1 MGDQMSE
8 VTPPVP
14 PPAAPPP
21 EPPQPSRPAGGGGSS
36 GPDAYPVNLTFDG
49 GLEVSRWRPL
59 VNWLLAFPHWIVLYF
74 LNIAANVLGFLS
86 LFVILFTRRN
96 PFVGFQ
102 TMVLRYQWRV
112 TSFVF
117 FMREEYPPF
126 EFDTVARDPATDAA
140 RVDVEEP
147 QELNRWLPLVKWFLA
162 IPHLIVLVVLAIAVF
177 FVWIIGFFAVLFTGK
192 WPEGLRD
199 FVVGFMRWGTRVNAY
214 GFRLL
219 RDEYPPFSL
228 E

>member
-1 MGDQMSE
+1 MSDPE
-8 VTPPVP
+8 ATSPEPQATP
-14 PPAAPPP
+14 PPP
-21 EPPQPSRPAGGGGSS
+21 EPPQPSGGGSGS
-36 GPDAYPVNLTFDG
+36 SSSYPVDLTFDR

-59 VNWLLAFPHWIVLYF
+59 VNWLLVFPHWIVLYF
-74 LNIAANVLGFLS
+74 LNLAANILAFLS
-86 LFVILFTRRN
+86 LFVILFTGQN

-117 FMREEYPPF
+117 FMRDEYPPF

-162 IPHLIVLVVLAIAVF
+162 IPHLIVLAVLAIAVF
-177 FVWIIGFFAVLFTGK
+177 FVWFIGFFAVLFTGK

-199 FVVGFMRWGTRVNAY
+199 FVVGFMRWATRVNAY

-219 RDEYPPFSL
+219 RDEYPPFTL
-228 E
+228 Q

>member
-1 MGDQMSE
+1 MSDPE
-8 VTPPVP
+8 ATSPEPQGTP
-14 PPAAPPP
+14 PPP
-21 EPPQPSRPAGGGGSS
+21 EPPQPSGGGSGS
-36 GPDAYPVNLTFDG
+36 SSSYPVDLTFDR

-74 LNIAANVLGFLS
+74 LNLAANILAFLS
-86 LFVILFTRRN
+86 LFVILFTGQN

-117 FMREEYPPF
+117 FMRDEYPPF

-140 RVDVEEP
+140 RVDVEAP

-162 IPHLIVLVVLAIAVF
+162 IPHLIVLAVLAIAVF
-177 FVWIIGFFAVLFTGK
+177 FVWFIGFFAVLFTGK

-199 FVVGFMRWGTRVNAY
+199 FVVGFMRWATRVNAY

-219 RDEYPPFSL
+219 RDEYPPFTL
-228 E
+228 Q

>member
-1 MGDQMSE
+1 MSDPE
-8 VTPPVP
+8 ATSPEPQGTP
-14 PPAAPPP
+14 PPP
-21 EPPQPSRPAGGGGSS
+21 EPPQPSGGGSGS
-36 GPDAYPVNLTFDG
+36 SSSYPVDLTFDR

-74 LNIAANVLGFLS
+74 LNLAANILAFLS
-86 LFVILFTRRN
+86 LFVILFTGQN

-117 FMREEYPPF
+117 FMRDEYPPF

-162 IPHLIVLVVLAIAVF
+162 IPHLIVLAVLAIAVF
-177 FVWIIGFFAVLFTGK
+177 FVWFIGFFAVLFTGK

-199 FVVGFMRWGTRVNAY
+199 FVVGFMRWATRVNAY
-214 GFRLL
+214 GFLLL
-219 RDEYPPFSL
+219 RDEYPPFTL
-228 E
+228 Q

>member
-1 MGDQMSE
+1 MSDPE
-8 VTPPVP
+8 ATSPEPQATP
-14 PPAAPPP
+14 PPP
-21 EPPQPSRPAGGGGSS
+21 EPPQPSGGGSGS
-36 GPDAYPVNLTFDG
+36 SSSYPVDLTFDR

-74 LNIAANVLGFLS
+74 LNLAANILAFLS
-86 LFVILFTRRN
+86 LFVILFTGQN

-117 FMREEYPPF
+117 FMRDEYPPF

-162 IPHLIVLVVLAIAVF
+162 IPHLIVLAVLAIAVF
-177 FVWIIGFFAVLFTGK
+177 FVWFIGFFAVLFTGK

-199 FVVGFMRWGTRVNAY
+199 FVVGFMRWATRVNAY

-219 RDEYPPFSL
+219 RDEYPPFTL
-228 E
+228 Q